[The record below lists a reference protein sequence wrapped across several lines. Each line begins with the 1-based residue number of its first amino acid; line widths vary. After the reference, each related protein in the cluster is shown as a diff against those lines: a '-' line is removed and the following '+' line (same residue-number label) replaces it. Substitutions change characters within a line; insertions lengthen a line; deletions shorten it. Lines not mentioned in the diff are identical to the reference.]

1 MQSIVRP
8 PIAKTP
14 SHTVADNYIHTNT
27 QILNYK
33 YPNINACHA
42 NISCKYPSAPTL
54 YRPSHIVADNYIH
67 TNTQILN

>member
-1 MQSIVRP
+1 MQSMVRLT
-8 PIAKTP
+8 IAKTP

-33 YPNINACHA
+33 YPNINACRA
-42 NISCKYPSAPTL
+42 NISCKYPSALTL
-54 YRPSHIVADNYIH
+54 YTPTHIVADNYVH